1 MGPTA
6 TSRGAYTFAF
16 YALKPVPNYG
26 ADATDGDRAAQ
37 AGGAE

>member
-1 MGPTA
+1 
-6 TSRGAYTFAF
+6 
-16 YALKPVPNYG
+16 LKPVPNYG